1 MIDWHVILAS
11 ASPRRSELL
20 KRTGIEPE
28 VIPSDVD
35 EDVLISDPA
44 ELVSELSER
53 KCTDVAMRLLAS
65 QAEIPGKTVVIGA
78 DTVVAAGGKILG
90 KPENEQDAFRM
101 LQNLSGR
108 LHEVLTGVFMIFIE
122 DRKIVRTKSF
132 AETTRVKV
140 AALSDQEIWDYI
152 ATGEP
157 MDKAGAYGIQ
167 GLFSRY
173 VEGIE
178 GDYSNVVGLP
188 VCRIYKVF
196 RGLKNELQ

>member
-28 VIPSDVD
+28 VIPSDID
-35 EDVLISDPA
+35 EDVLITDPA

-65 QAEIPGKTVVIGA
+65 QAEIPGKTIVIGA
-78 DTVVAAGGKILG
+78 DTVVAAGGNILG
-90 KPENEQDAFRM
+90 KPVDEKDAFRM

-122 DRKIVRTKSF
+122 DRKIVRTESF

-140 AALSDQEIWDYI
+140 AALSDQEIWEYI

-196 RGLKNELQ
+196 RGLKNEL